1 MRAPETME
9 FLMGSKV
16 DTRQTAKKPAG
27 AKKSVGQTRGQF
39 ERDPKKRKGQY
50 TGAGDSALTKK

>member
-1 MRAPETME
+1 
-9 FLMGSKV
+9 MGSKV